1 MKSLDGGVET
11 LDGKFDSINGEV
23 QAIKIAF
30 NQSTENAEH
39 NFKLM
44 ITEIKVIR
52 VEFRQMDEFERRL
65 QILEQKV
72 G

>member
-1 MKSLDGGVET
+1 MK
-11 LDGKFDSINGEV
+11 
-23 QAIKIAF
+23 AIKVAF

-39 NFKLM
+39 NYKLI
-44 ITEIKVIR
+44 ITELKAIR
-52 VEFRQMDEFERRL
+52 DEFRRMDECERRL